1 MNMNM
6 SWTGGT
12 PAALATVLAPIA
24 WGTSYITITEFLPDD
39 RPLFVAAGRVV
50 PAGLVLIAI
59 GVLNNRTGLRTLN
72 WRQLATL
79 ALFNFGIF
87 FPLLI
92 AAIYRLPGGV
102 AASVGGLQPLLVAL
116 GGYVLVGITPKRR
129 DLGVGAIAAIGVA
142 MVVIRPAAQ
151 IDPIGVVAAIGANVS
166 FSIGVVLTKR
176 FAVSEDRLTRTGIQ
190 LLLSAIVIVPMAVVL
205 EGRPPPMNIHN
216 IAGLSYL
223 SLLATGAAFVIWFN
237 GIPRLPSQAPPVLG
251 LAAPITGAAL
261 GWIVLNES
269 LSTVQLLGFAITIS
283 AIIYAATVGSAHA
296 PIPSESAQ
304 PFTVDLRHPAD
315 C

>member
-1 MNMNM
+1 MKMKIL
-6 SWTGGT
+6 WTGGT

-24 WGTSYITITEFLPDD
+24 WGTTYITITEFLPDD

-151 IDPIGVVAAIGANVS
+151 IDPGENVS
-166 FSIGVVLTKR
+166 APGSKPATSSNR
-176 FAVSEDRLTRTGIQ
+176 TSRAVSPFAA
-190 LLLSAIVIVPMAVVL
+190 SAAMAF
-205 EGRPPPMNIHN
+205 R
-216 IAGLSYL
+216 AGVQVFSK
-223 SLLATGAAFVIWFN
+223 STN
-237 GIPRLPSQAPPVLG
+237 TP
-251 LAAPITGAAL
+251 
-261 GWIVLNES
+261 S
-269 LSTVQLLGFAITIS
+269 LSNSTPAIAS
-283 AIIYAATVGSAHA
+283 VMVC
-296 PIPSESAQ
+296 
-304 PFTVDLRHPAD
+304 FT
-315 C
+315 